1 MRKLKV
7 LVADDDVL
15 TITLLE
21 RLLTGWGYD
30 VVSAYDGETA
40 RRLFLYGGI
49 RLCILDWA
57 MPQLS
62 GRDLCAWI
70 RASDLKPSPY
80 VVLLTAKGNPLQIC
94 EGFVAGADDYIT
106 KPFAGDDLR
115 FRLAAL
121 ALRVMREEAAGEEVR
136 HLNPL
141 DMYRFDL
148 SHFSKKPS

>member
-15 TITLLE
+15 TVRMLE

-40 RRLFLYGGI
+40 RQYILLGGVRI
-49 RLCILDWA
+49 CILDWA

-62 GRDLCAWI
+62 GRDLCAWVH
-70 RASDLKPSPY
+70 ASDLKPSPY
-80 VVLLTAKGNPLQIC
+80 IVLLTAKGNPQQIC
-94 EGFVAGADDYIT
+94 EGFAAGADDYIT
-106 KPFAGDDLR
+106 KPFEGDDLR

-121 ALRVMREEAAGEEVR
+121 ALRIMRDEAVGDEVR
-136 HLNPL
+136 HVNPV
-141 DMYRFDL
+141 DMYRLGLNHFRKKL
-148 SHFSKKPS
+148 S